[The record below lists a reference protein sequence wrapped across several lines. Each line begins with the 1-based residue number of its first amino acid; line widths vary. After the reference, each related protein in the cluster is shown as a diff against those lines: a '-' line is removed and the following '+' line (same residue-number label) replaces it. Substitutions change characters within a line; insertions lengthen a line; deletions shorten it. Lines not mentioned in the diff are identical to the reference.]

1 MGLKTADGNHLA
13 SGFQL
18 LTKSHSYKLQCL
30 SDGKC
35 KFIENYSRL
44 PPKDDIVDIF
54 INVHFFFLPSGKV
67 RNRHCEIA

>member
-13 SGFQL
+13 SGLQL
-18 LTKSHSYKLQCL
+18 LTKSHSYKRQRI

-44 PPKDDIVDIF
+44 SPKDDIVDIF
-54 INVHFFFLPSGKV
+54 INVHFFFYPLGRLESITVK
-67 RNRHCEIA
+67 

>member
-18 LTKSHSYKLQCL
+18 LTKSHAYKRQHL

-54 INVHFFFLPSGKV
+54 IIDSKTQFEVKFLLMS
-67 RNRHCEIA
+67 

>member
-44 PPKDDIVDIF
+44 PLKDDIVDIF
-54 INVHFFFLPSGKV
+54 INVHFFLPSGKV